1 MENLGTVVKRGK
13 ILKSYRILETS
24 PASNLLCLLPEPPP
38 SRREDKVKLWFKT
51 NFFSSPLISLSYTK
65 PCSKLRYREGEKLD
79 IRGFHM

>member
-13 ILKSYRILETS
+13 ILETS

-38 SRREDKVKLWFKT
+38 SRREDKVKPWFKT

-65 PCSKLRYREGEKLD
+65 PCSKLRYRKGEKLD